1 MENEIL
7 NLLPQLG
14 FAGVFFYLLLE
25 ERKARKLLEDRVF
38 NYLDREREETLE
50 VIKDATQPKNPLSQK

>member
-14 FAGVFFYLLLE
+14 FAGVFFYLLME
-25 ERKARKLLEDRVF
+25 ERKARKMLEDRVF
-38 NYLDREREETLE
+38 GYLEREQEETREL
-50 VIKDATQPKNPLSQK
+50 VKDATQPKNPLSQK